1 MIKYKHYC
9 GPSYGGLFV
18 KEQPL
23 VRTQCV
29 PYFPIREREK
39 GYKGEVISQDEA
51 LDILVCADV
60 SAQSRFKGAK
70 LPAWNV
76 VK

>member
-18 KEQPL
+18 EEQ
-23 VRTQCV
+23 

-39 GYKGEVISQDEA
+39 GCKGEVISQDEA
-51 LDILVCADV
+51 LDILVTADLTTK
-60 SAQSRFKGAK
+60 SRFKGVLEAVTIRSK
-70 LPAWNV
+70 
-76 VK
+76 